1 MKEKI
6 NSFSFRR
13 VGLLIKRDVVE
24 NWKIFLY
31 GCLIIPVVFLWFLY
45 DGVERFEQ
53 TKYYAN
59 LYDRYVSD
67 VMDNWNIAVFILL
80 FLSASLVM
88 ANMQTKE
95 GRTNLLILPARNDE
109 KFIARSVYAVVTP
122 LLVFL
127 LGILLADVI
136 RMFLFPLLGYYQGK
150 FEVLRQSLLPG
161 LWEMKE
167 YRSYFHSQWGE
178 WGGVFVLSMIA
189 CAHSLYVLGGNFWRK
204 HSFIKTSGLIFLLVV
219 GGAFIL
225 YMILS
230 ENVPSWYVVLMRDYY
245 DEFVLVCAVLL
256 FVWTILNWYWAYRV
270 FRLSE
275 VVERKRR
282 FLL

>member
-1 MKEKI
+1 MMKENI

-31 GCLIIPVVFLWFLY
+31 GCLIIPVAFLWFLY

-95 GRTNLLILPARNDE
+95 GRTNLLILPARDDE

-122 LLVFL
+122 LLPEIVQP
-127 LGILLADVI
+127 GKGHVAAADELRLHMGQGTGKGRII
-136 RMFLFPLLGYYQGK
+136 R
-150 FEVLRQSLLPG
+150 
-161 LWEMKE
+161 
-167 YRSYFHSQWGE
+167 
-178 WGGVFVLSMIA
+178 
-189 CAHSLYVLGGNFWRK
+189 
-204 HSFIKTSGLIFLLVV
+204 
-219 GGAFIL
+219 
-225 YMILS
+225 
-230 ENVPSWYVVLMRDYY
+230 
-245 DEFVLVCAVLL
+245 
-256 FVWTILNWYWAYRV
+256 
-270 FRLSE
+270 
-275 VVERKRR
+275 
-282 FLL
+282 

>member
-1 MKEKI
+1 MKENI

-31 GCLIIPVVFLWFLY
+31 GCLIIPVAFLWFLY

-53 TKYYAN
+53 RKYYVD
-59 LYDRYVSD
+59 LYGRYVSD
-67 VMDNWNIAVFILL
+67 VMDDWEIAVFILL

-88 ANMQTKE
+88 ACMNTKE
-95 GRTNLLILPARNDE
+95 GRTNMLMLPARDDE

-136 RMFLFPLLGYYQGK
+136 RMYLFPLLGYYQGE

-167 YRSYFHSQWGE
+167 YRSFWGE
-178 WGGVFVLSMIA
+178 WGGLFVLSMTV
-189 CAHSLYVLGGNFWRK
+189 CAHSLYILGGNFWRK
-204 HSFIKTSGLIFLLVV
+204 FSFIKTSGLIFLLVV

-225 YMILS
+225 YMFFPAS
-230 ENVPSWYVVLMRDYY
+230 APSWYVVLMRDYY

-256 FVWTILNWYWAYRV
+256 FMWTILNWYWAYRV

-275 VVERKRR
+275 VVERKRYY
-282 FLL
+282 LL

>member
-1 MKEKI
+1 MKTY
-6 NSFSFRR
+6 NSFSLRR
-13 VGLLIKRDVVE
+13 VGLLVKRDVVE

-31 GCLIIPVVFLWFLY
+31 GCLIMPVVFLWFLY
-45 DGVERFEQ
+45 EGVARFEQ

-67 VMDNWNIAVFILL
+67 VMDNWNIAVFTLL

-136 RMFLFPLLGYYQGK
+136 RMFLFPLLGYYQGE
-150 FEVLRQSLLPG
+150 FEPLRQSLLPG

-204 HSFIKTSGLIFLLVV
+204 YSFIKTSGLIFLLVV
-219 GGAFIL
+219 GGAAIL
-225 YMILS
+225 YMILP
-230 ENVPSWYVVLMRDYY
+230 EDVPSWYVVLMRDYY
-245 DEFVLVCAVLL
+245 DEFILACAILL